1 VRVLNLA
8 VTLKND
14 LKTHNYLF
22 PVTVVTKL
30 VYCVKEL
37 FSPMA
42 GELKNLDTGK
52 ARVLLFSN
60 FGFYMLDKNIFGI
73 AWILDRSIEIY

>member
-1 VRVLNLA
+1 VRALNLA

-14 LKTHNYLF
+14 LKTGNYLL
-22 PVTVVTKL
+22 PTTVVTKL

-42 GELKNLDTGK
+42 G
-52 ARVLLFSN
+52 
-60 FGFYMLDKNIFGI
+60 
-73 AWILDRSIEIY
+73 